1 MPLADYLRTP
11 VSNGNPVEQA
21 LIRQWWHEE
30 HGAKGRLVWEYYL
43 SDCYLDA
50 MWFPDADVEREEHAG
65 TGAPRRFPLAGAG
78 VVLCEAKHRLT
89 PELIGQALVYS
100 VFARRAG
107 AEVRSTVI
115 FAQAGG
121 DAFKTA
127 AEALGL
133 RVVLQPP
140 GDPAA

>member
-43 SDCYLDA
+43 GDCYLDA

-65 TGAPRRFPLAGAG
+65 TGAPRRFPFGGRRRSA
-78 VVLCEAKHRLT
+78 VR
-89 PELIGQALVYS
+89 GQAPVD
-100 VFARRAG
+100 ARTYRA
-107 AEVRSTVI
+107 S
-115 FAQAGG
+115 F
-121 DAFKTA
+121 
-127 AEALGL
+127 GL
-133 RVVLQPP
+133 
-140 GDPAA
+140 